1 MEQQEKIKEITEKL
15 EKGIEDLFQS
25 ENYKNYLLTMSKF
38 TSYSL
43 NNTLLIAMQKPDATT
58 VAGYTTWK
66 SLGRQ
71 VKKGEKAIQIL
82 APIIYKKKR
91 EDEGKEDDRISA
103 RRDKP
108 LSGKTEK
115 ILVGFKMVNV
125 FDISSTEGEPLPEI
139 AHKLDGTVEGYA
151 DFMRAIKEISPVPVE
166 IKKIDGSAN
175 GYYDLKEKYIAIDS
189 GMSQTMHCKT
199 GIHELAHAILHDRDI
214 ETEKDSKVDIETK
227 EVQAESVAFTVCEY
241 FGINTSDYSFG
252 YISGWSSGKDLK
264 ELKASMETIR
274 NTAQIIITGINE
286 KLEGIKMSKQ
296 KGMEIS
302 ENKHTDFLKQDK
314 PLHKKSMRH

>member
-1 MEQQEKIKEITEKL
+1 
-15 EKGIEDLFQS
+15 
-25 ENYKNYLLTMSKF
+25 
-38 TSYSL
+38 
-43 NNTLLIAMQKPDATT
+43 
-58 VAGYTTWK
+58 
-66 SLGRQ
+66 
-71 VKKGEKAIQIL
+71 
-82 APIIYKKKR
+82 
-91 EDEGKEDDRISA
+91 
-103 RRDKP
+103 
-108 LSGKTEK
+108 
-115 ILVGFKMVNV
+115 MVNV